1 MFPNV
6 EALTIH
12 SFNEIDNTPM
22 VPDKFLHL
30 KYLHVCFGSAFS
42 PAYDYLSLVSFFDA
56 SPLLETF
63 ILSVSQRRMKHGS
76 VFEGRFHPR
85 RMPGYRHE
93 KLKTVKISGFC
104 SARSMIELTYHILEN
119 APSLKRLTLDT
130 TAGAAR
136 CYLGK
141 SSKCTKMWTD
151 IGEAHR
157 ALWAV
162 RTYLMGK
169 VLPAV
174 ELNVVE
180 PCIQFHV
187 AEYLIS

>member
-1 MFPNV
+1 MQ
-6 EALTIH
+6 
-12 SFNEIDNTPM
+12 IDSTPM
-22 VPDKFLHL
+22 VPDTFLHL
-30 KYLHVCFGSAFS
+30 KYLHVCFAGRAFS

-63 ILSVSQRRMKHGS
+63 ILSVSQRRLKHDS

-85 RMPGYRHE
+85 QMPEYRHE

-130 TAGAAR
+130 TDGAAR

-141 SSKCTKMWTD
+141 SSKCTMMWTD
-151 IGEAHR
+151 MSGVSSGMLKAPSILVFYERRQMIAR
-157 ALWAV
+157 
-162 RTYLMGK
+162 
-169 VLPAV
+169 
-174 ELNVVE
+174 
-180 PCIQFHV
+180 
-187 AEYLIS
+187 